1 MEAAA
6 AVVVVEAVAVGI
18 KVEMVVIGEVDVG
31 EVDMRVDVVDM
42 GEMAFRVETVGVAM
56 VVMGQ
61 DDGSGRGSGNAC
73 MLPRE

>member
-1 MEAAA
+1 M
-6 AVVVVEAVAVGI
+6 VVVEAVAVGI

-31 EVDMRVDVVDM
+31 EVDMRVDM